1 MECDIYIVM
10 KILAI
15 DYGKKWIGLAIS
27 DDECRLAF
35 AYKTLENNKKL
46 FSVLNEIVKKEE
58 IYKIVIGLPLNK
70 KMKPTRQ
77 TAETEKWAGE
87 LIKEVAVPTPLGR
100 GTDQDSDGIVGECV
114 GVDFENE
121 IFTSKAADKL
131 GAKNQHATAAAIFL
145 QSYLDIKQ
153 QKQI

>member
-1 MECDIYIVM
+1 M
-10 KILAI
+10 KILAV

-27 DDECRLAF
+27 DDERKMAF
-35 AYKTLENNKKL
+35 PYKTLENNRKF
-46 FSVLNEIVKKEE
+46 FSFLNEIVKKEE

-77 TAETEKWAGE
+77 TAETENWANK
-87 LIKEVAVPTPLGR
+87 LIKKVEVP
-100 GTDQDSDGIVGECV
+100 I
-114 GVDFENE
+114 DFENE

-145 QSYLDIKQ
+145 QSYLDTKQ

>member
-1 MECDIYIVM
+1 LECDIYIVM
-10 KILAI
+10 RVLAV

-27 DDECRLAF
+27 DDNRRLAF
-35 AYKTLENNKKL
+35 AYETLENDKKL
-46 FSVLNEIVKKEE
+46 FFILNEIVKKEE

-77 TAETEKWAGE
+77 TAETENWARE
-87 LIKEVAVPTPLGR
+87 LIKKVEIPF
-100 GTDQDSDGIVGECV
+100 
-114 GVDFENE
+114 DFENE

-131 GAKNQHATAAAIFL
+131 GAKNQHAAAAAIFL
-145 QSYLDIKQ
+145 QSYLDRKQ